1 MKLKRLP
8 KSLTLRLVFSAG
20 LWVVFALAVGG
31 LLLSIIF
38 RSYVEKGFDAR
49 LSLLLDALTSELW
62 RDRSGTLRLSDPLP
76 EPRFRQP
83 YSGWYW
89 QVTPTYGQ
97 GLKSR
102 SLWDTVLT
110 PQPGFTGDTDHR
122 YYTKGPEG
130 ERLRVVERDII
141 LPDSDVALRVS
152 VAATSAEIDG
162 DIKSFNN
169 FVRWSS
175 AALALG
181 LILSVFV
188 QVRFGLG
195 PLRDMGRALARVRS
209 GRARRLE
216 GDYPD
221 EVQPL
226 VHELNALL
234 DHNEL
239 VVERARTHVGN
250 LAHALKTPLS
260 VLKNE
265 LGREG
270 QQAALGSQLDAM
282 QKHIDYYLRQARV
295 AARGGV
301 VGVRTEIAPVVDDM
315 LRTLAKMHRDKPI
328 DAETRGDRELVFRG
342 ERQDLDEMLGNLME
356 NAFKW
361 ARAKVRISMQAEDD
375 QVIIEVED
383 DGPGIPVEARA
394 AVFGR
399 GNRIDEA
406 TPGAGLGL
414 SIASDIAGM
423 CGGGIELGDSELG
436 GLKASLTLPAAV

>member
-1 MKLKRLP
+1 MRVP
-8 KSLTLRLVFSAG
+8 RSLTLRLVFSAG
-20 LWVVFALAVGG
+20 LWVVFALVIGG
-31 LLLSIIF
+31 LLLSIVF

-49 LSLLLDALTSELW
+49 LTLLLDALTAEIWVDS
-62 RDRSGTLRLSDPLP
+62 SGALRLADPLP
-76 EPRFRQP
+76 EPRFNQP

-102 SLWDTVLT
+102 SLWDAVLT

-122 YYTKGPEG
+122 YYTKGPEN
-130 ERLRVVERDII
+130 ERLRVVERDVT
-141 LPDSDVALRVS
+141 LPDSSLAFRIS
-152 VAATSAEIDG
+152 VAASSKEIDS
-162 DIKSFNN
+162 DIKSFNS

-175 AALALG
+175 VALAVG
-181 LILSVFV
+181 LIVSIFL

-195 PLRDMGRALARVRS
+195 PLRDLGRALARVRS

-216 GDYPD
+216 GDYPE

-226 VHELNALL
+226 VQELNALL
-234 DHNEL
+234 DHNEM

-265 LGREG
+265 LGKDEA
-270 QQAALGSQLDAM
+270 QAVQLEAM

-315 LRTLAKMHRDKPI
+315 LRTLSKMHRDKVV
-328 DAETRGDRELVFRG
+328 DAETRGDRALVFRG

-361 ARAKVRISMQAEDD
+361 AKEKVRITTRSDSGN
-375 QVIIEVED
+375 VVIEVED
-383 DGPGIPVEARA
+383 DGPGIPAEARA
-394 AVFGR
+394 RVFGR

-406 TPGAGLGL
+406 KPGAGLGL
-414 SIASDIAGM
+414 SIARDIAGM
-423 CGGGIELGDSELG
+423 CGGGITLGESDMG
-436 GLKASLTLPAAV
+436 GLKASLRLPQAV